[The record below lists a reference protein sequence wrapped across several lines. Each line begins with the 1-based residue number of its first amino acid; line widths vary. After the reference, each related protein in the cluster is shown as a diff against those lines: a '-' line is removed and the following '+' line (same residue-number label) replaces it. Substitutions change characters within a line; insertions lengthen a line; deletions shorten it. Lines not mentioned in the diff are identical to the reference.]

1 MNNPLAHEYTTGP
14 EIIEAVTSTP
24 STSSHPSSG
33 KVDVFLAGAG
43 TGGTITG
50 VARAIKKSHNPKCIV
65 VGIDPVGSL
74 LALPSSLNN
83 PADNNKP
90 YVVEGIGYDFVPAVL
105 TREPGTIDSWVKSS
119 DADSFVAVKKLM
131 RKEGV
136 LVGGS
141 SGSAIAGTLEWLK
154 GTEEGK
160 RVANTP
166 GLNVVVL
173 LADGYVFPFSIRAL
187 PWLLIRL

>member
-1 MNNPLAHEYTTGP
+1 M
-14 EIIEAVTSTP
+14 
-24 STSSHPSSG
+24 
-33 KVDVFLAGAG
+33 DVFLAGAG

-50 VARAIKKSHNPKCIV
+50 VARAVKKSHNPKCIV

-90 YVVEGIGYDFVPAVL
+90 YVVEGIGYDFIPAVL
-105 TREPGTIDSWVKSS
+105 TREHGTIDAWVKSS

-154 GTEEGK
+154 GSEEGK

-173 LADGYVFPFSIRAL
+173 LADG
-187 PWLLIRL
+187 